1 MAKPRVF
8 ISSTFYDL
16 KQIRADL
23 DNFIR
28 SLGYDVVRNEEGAIP
43 YEKDF
48 RLEEYC
54 YKEINSI
61 DILVAIIGGRF
72 GSVSA
77 ADERYSIS
85 NTEIKTAIE
94 HNKQVYIFIDKE
106 VDSEYYTY
114 LGNKDS
120 DFSKNIKYAHVDNIK
135 IYQFIEEIR
144 SLKRNNVIHAFS
156 SSSDIINFLKEQWAG
171 LFQRFLQNKTNEAEF
186 DALKQLHTSLN
197 TLKELTDYLVSVNA
211 NNSNTINDILIN
223 NHPVFKALRKEMNWK
238 FPIIFS
244 SLEELRLLMAPWGF
258 AMPPNSDKPGY
269 FEFKNDKGRVN
280 IYIANSIFD
289 KLNDNK
295 LLPTTNLSSNELV
308 IKVIVSVN
316 NGADDLPF

>member
-43 YEKDF
+43 YEKDS

-72 GSVSA
+72 GSVSVG
-77 ADERYSIS
+77 DDRYSIS

-114 LGNKDS
+114 LGNKDN
-120 DFSKNIKYAHVDNIK
+120 DICKNIKYAHVDNIK

-144 SLKRNNVIHAFS
+144 SLKRNNVIHTFS
-156 SSSDIINFLKEQWAG
+156 SSSDIISFLKEQWAG

-186 DALKQLHTSLN
+186 DALKQLHSSLN
-197 TLKELTDYLVSVNA
+197 TLKELTDYLVLVNE
-211 NNSNTINDILIN
+211 NKSQTINDILIY
-223 NHPVFKALRKEMNWK
+223 NHPVFKVLKRKMNWK

-244 SLEELRLLMAPWGF
+244 SLEELRLLLEPWGYD
-258 AMPPNSDKPGY
+258 MPAKSDKNGY
-269 FEFKNDKGRVN
+269 YEFKNEKYRTN
-280 IYIANSIFD
+280 IYISTAIFD
-289 KLNDNK
+289 VHNNNK
-295 LLPTTNLSSNELV
+295 LLPTTNLPNDELV
-308 IKVIVSVN
+308 IKVVLPVD
-316 NGADDLPF
+316 NGVDDLPF

>member
-1 MAKPRVF
+1 MARPRVF

-72 GSVSA
+72 GSVSS

-94 HNKQVYIFIDKE
+94 SII
-106 VDSEYYTY
+106 SRCIS
-114 LGNKDS
+114 LL
-120 DFSKNIKYAHVDNIK
+120 IKK
-135 IYQFIEEIR
+135 
-144 SLKRNNVIHAFS
+144 
-156 SSSDIINFLKEQWAG
+156 
-171 LFQRFLQNKTNEAEF
+171 
-186 DALKQLHTSLN
+186 
-197 TLKELTDYLVSVNA
+197 
-211 NNSNTINDILIN
+211 
-223 NHPVFKALRKEMNWK
+223 
-238 FPIIFS
+238 
-244 SLEELRLLMAPWGF
+244 
-258 AMPPNSDKPGY
+258 
-269 FEFKNDKGRVN
+269 
-280 IYIANSIFD
+280 
-289 KLNDNK
+289 
-295 LLPTTNLSSNELV
+295 
-308 IKVIVSVN
+308 
-316 NGADDLPF
+316 